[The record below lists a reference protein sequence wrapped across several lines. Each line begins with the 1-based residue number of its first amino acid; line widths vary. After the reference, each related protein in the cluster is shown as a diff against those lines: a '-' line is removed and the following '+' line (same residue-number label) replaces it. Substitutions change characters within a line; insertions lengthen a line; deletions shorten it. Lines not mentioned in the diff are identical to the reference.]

1 MPAHCESNFK
11 LSAQLLPYC
20 CTHSVATNSCLETE
34 QLDNTIDSVVI
45 NIDYF
50 YAPGGFFG
58 CF

>member
-1 MPAHCESNFK
+1 MR
-11 LSAQLLPYC
+11 
-20 CTHSVATNSCLETE
+20 SVATNSCSETE
-34 QLDNTIDSVVI
+34 QLDNTIDSGVI